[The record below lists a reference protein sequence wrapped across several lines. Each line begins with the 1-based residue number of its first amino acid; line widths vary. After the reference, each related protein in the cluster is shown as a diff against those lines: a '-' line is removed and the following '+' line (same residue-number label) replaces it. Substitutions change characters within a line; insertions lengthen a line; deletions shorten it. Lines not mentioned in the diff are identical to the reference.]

1 MINKDEKK
9 QLVKIAKMYY
19 FEELTQAAIAKK
31 IGVSRPLISKML
43 QKAKDEGIVKITI
56 DDDTSDVTGL
66 EQRIAKRF
74 ALTDAIVVPTENMN
88 ESFVLR
94 ALGRAAA
101 QYVSRA
107 LRHVDKVGV
116 SWGKSLFQM
125 VSEYP
130 IESREHLTVI
140 PLVGGIGSQ
149 SVELHSNQIAFEWAK
164 KLNGQCESLYAPAIV
179 ETEKQRAN
187 LLQLSEIAHV
197 LEEGKKVDLAIVGIG
212 NPYQLSTT
220 YQAGYL
226 ATADME
232 ELKQGAVVGDIGS
245 HFICSNGE
253 LADVSLNRRVIG
265 LGLADLKKIPKV
277 VGVAAGQHKVKGI
290 LAALN
295 GGYVDVLVTDDQ
307 TVSRLLSDEE

>member
-1 MINKDEKK
+1 MINKEEKK

-43 QKAKDEGIVKITI
+43 QKAKNEGIVKIII
-56 DDDTSDVTGL
+56 DDDRSDVTGL

-74 ALTDAIVVPTENMN
+74 ALSDAIIVPTENMN
-88 ESFVLR
+88 ESFVLH
-94 ALGRAAA
+94 ALGKAAS
-101 QYVSRA
+101 QYVSKA

-130 IESREHLTVI
+130 IENREHLTVI

-164 KLNGQCESLYAPAIV
+164 KVNGQCESLYAPAIV
-179 ETEKQRAN
+179 ETEDQRSN
-187 LLQLSEIAHV
+187 LLQLSDIAHV
-197 LEEGKKVDLAIVGIG
+197 LEEGKTVDLAIVGIG
-212 NPYQLSTT
+212 NPFHLSTT

-226 ATADME
+226 AKTDMD
-232 ELKQGAVVGDIGS
+232 ELQKGEVVGDIGS
-245 HFICSNGE
+245 HFICLDGR

-265 LGLADLKKIPKV
+265 LGLSDLKKIPKV
-277 VGVAAGQHKVKGI
+277 IGVAAGPHKVKGI

-307 TVSRLLSDEE
+307 TAIRLLQDEE